1 MSSLADELAAE
12 LDFSD
17 NEYHSTSENE
27 EDVKVEDENVNDAM
41 DVDNEGKQKD
51 EDRSATSSEIQ
62 SDSIHNIS
70 KFLHNKQTREII
82 ERIDYFKSRNREGS
96 TMSNA
101 PTEDD
106 EEYQLIVNANSLT
119 ADIDGEIQTVH
130 KFIRDHYAA
139 RFPELESL
147 VLNPMDY
154 ARTVKALGNEV
165 DLTKVDLRPIL
176 PSATVMVVS
185 VTATT
190 SSGRILTSEEWK
202 LTEEA
207 CDTAFELDNVKRK
220 IIHYVESRMTLI
232 APNLS
237 NVVGSSTAAK
247 LLTAAGGLTAF
258 CKIPACNVQVL
269 GNTKKTNTGFS
280 SASIERHGGYIY
292 SSELVNA
299 VPLDL
304 RRKVTKIIAAK
315 AVLAAR
321 IDSTHSSPNGDAGR
335 KMREDINQK
344 IEKLQEPPPSKSTK
358 ALPVP
363 DEGPK
368 KRRGGKRVRRQK
380 EAYAMT
386 ELRAARNRM
395 AFGEAE
401 DEVEYGDETEG
412 LGMTTK
418 QVGKI
423 RASIADPRNKVKT
436 PKSLKAQQQRFQ
448 APSSLTSG
456 LATSLAFTPVQGIE
470 LIDPTV
476 AAERVKKAN
485 EKYFGDGAFSIV
497 KK

>member
-1 MSSLADELAAE
+1 MSSLADELAAD

-17 NEYHSTSENE
+17 EQSVHSDDDRQNEQSQ
-27 EDVKVEDENVNDAM
+27 DQDAM
-41 DVDNEGKQKD
+41 DINEDGEATKD
-51 EDRSATSSEIQ
+51 TDRSTNDASPSSGHQ
-62 SDSIHNIS
+62 DNVHKVT
-70 KFLHNKQTREII
+70 KFLQSKQTKDIL
-82 ERIDYFKSRNREGS
+82 ERIEHFKSRDRTATDLN
-96 TMSNA
+96 NA
-101 PTEDD
+101 PTEED
-106 EEYQLIVNANSLT
+106 EEYQLIVNANSMT
-119 ADIDGEIQTVH
+119 ADIDGEIQAVH
-130 KFIRDHYAA
+130 KFIRDHYAP

-147 VLNPMDY
+147 ILNPMDY
-154 ARTVKALGNEV
+154 ARTVKAIGNEK
-165 DLTKVDLRPIL
+165 DLTKVDLRSIL
-176 PSATVMVVS
+176 PSATVMVVT

-190 SSGRILTSEEWK
+190 SNGKELSPEEWK
-202 LTEEA
+202 VTEEA
-207 CDTAFELDNVKRK
+207 CDVAFELDNAKRT
-220 IIHYVESRMTLI
+220 IINYVESRMTMI

-247 LLTAAGGLTAF
+247 LLTAAGGLSAF
-258 CKIPACNVQVL
+258 CKIPACNIEVL

-280 SASIERHGGYIY
+280 RASMERNTGYII
-292 SSELVNA
+292 SSPLVLS
-299 VPLDL
+299 VPADL

-315 AVLAAR
+315 CALSAR
-321 IDSTHSSPNGDAGR
+321 IDASQSSPSGEAGQKFR
-335 KMREDINQK
+335 NDIDQK
-344 IEKLQEPPPSKSTK
+344 IEKLQEPPPTKVIK

-401 DEVEYGDETEG
+401 EEVEYGDETEG

-423 RASIADPRNKVKT
+423 RASIADPRNKVKA
-436 PKSLKAQQQRFQ
+436 PKQQQR
-448 APSSLTSG
+448 SLNTAGTTSG
-456 LATSLAFTPVQGIE
+456 LASSLAFTPVQGIE
-470 LIDPTV
+470 LVDPTA

-497 KK
+497 RK